1 MALERIK
8 ALVRGSLDIKRLEK
22 NGFVHGKN
30 LNTQHGVII
39 DPGHCWLIECGD
51 NVTLAPYVHILAHD
65 ASTKIPLG
73 YTKIGKVTIGNN
85 VFIGAGTTVLPGVTI
100 GDNIVVGSMSLVS
113 RDLHSGGVY
122 AGNLCMKIM
131 DYSEF
136 TEKHRNKM
144 KESPVFDDSYIIG
157 EITDEKRIEMKKML
171 EKGIGYIV

>member
-8 ALVRGSLDIKRLEK
+8 SLIRGSLDIKRLEK

-30 LNTQHGVII
+30 LNTQYGVII

-73 YTKIGKVTIGNN
+73 YTKIGKVTIGSN
-85 VFIGAGTTVLPGVTI
+85 VFIGAGSTVLPGVTI
-100 GDNIVVGSMSLVS
+100 GDNVVIGSMSLVS
-113 RDLHSGGVY
+113 KDLYGGGVY
-122 AGNLCMKIM
+122 VGTPCIKVM

-136 TEKHRNKM
+136 VEKHRNKL

-157 EITDEKRIEMKKML
+157 SITDEKKTQMKEML
-171 EKGIGYIV
+171 GEGIGYIV

>member
-113 RDLHSGGVY
+113 RDLH
-122 AGNLCMKIM
+122 
-131 DYSEF
+131 
-136 TEKHRNKM
+136 RNKM